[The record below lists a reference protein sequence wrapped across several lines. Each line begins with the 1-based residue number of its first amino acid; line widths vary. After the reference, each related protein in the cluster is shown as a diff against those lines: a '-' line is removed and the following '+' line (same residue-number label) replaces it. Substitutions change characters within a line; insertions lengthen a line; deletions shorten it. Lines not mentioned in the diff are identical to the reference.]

1 MEGNLVAKEK
11 EISILRNGNISYGI
25 NDKDREIELLKQ
37 KNAQI
42 EREYQEKI
50 DGIKA
55 QTEGILREQI
65 VRH

>member
-11 EISILRNGNISYGI
+11 EISILRNGNISYG
-25 NDKDREIELLKQ
+25 NSDKDREIELLKQ